1 MMKGRDLFTVL
12 ILAAAIAAVSV
23 ALVVTMPSGTTDMG
37 PSDTVSPAVPETEP
51 EAESSQYPEGISFD
65 QNTGV
70 LSSDESVTWYI
81 VDELTE
87 SENKVRWTYVGNSV
101 TFDPGLYTVTVGN
114 ETFNVIMGGVHTNT
128 VSWNYWFKGTSY
140 DVSVTY
146 DIDLS
151 ELAELTLENREQNRY
166 MSKSFSNLPS
176 LVYVNDTVCS
186 IVAQLEKRFV
196 EIGGDLSD
204 RQSYADFLVSF
215 AQLGIKYPNWVDGSS
230 DKQVWGI
237 DEYWAKSLET
247 LFFMKG
253 DCEDSA
259 AAACSLF
266 KAAGYRTAMIGV
278 SGHVTAAVSLEEFTE
293 VDMTEVSS
301 HNLLYKTFT
310 LAKGTSAVADDPQDI
325 VYYGVDT
332 TKKQVPVGYMLNGSV
347 NNIGKN
353 TKWGTA
359 GFYPVTSDRRRRYP
373 FVVKRL
379 RVR

>member
-12 ILAAAIAAVSV
+12 ILAVAIAAVSV
-23 ALVVTMPSGTTDMG
+23 AIVVTMPSGTTDTD
-37 PSDTVSPAVPETEP
+37 PSDPVSPAVPEPEP
-51 EAESSQYPEGISFD
+51 EVEIPSYPEGISFD
-65 QNTGV
+65 QDTGI
-70 LSSDESVTWYI
+70 LSSDEPVTWYV

-87 SENKVRWTYVGNSV
+87 CEQKVREKFTGSSITLN
-101 TFDPGLYTVTVGN
+101 PGLYTVTVGN
-114 ETFNVIMGGVHTNT
+114 DTFNVIVDGIHTNT
-128 VSWNYWFKGTSY
+128 LSWKYWFNGTKY

-146 DIDLS
+146 NIDIS
-151 ELAELTLENREQNRY
+151 ELAELTLKNREENRY
-166 MSKSFSNLPS
+166 MSSSFFNLPS
-176 LVYVNDTVCS
+176 LVYVNDTVRS

-196 EIGGDLSD
+196 EIGGDPTD

-259 AAACSLF
+259 AVACSLL
-266 KAAGYRTAMIGV
+266 KAAGYKTAMVGV
-278 SGHVTAAVSLEEFTE
+278 SGHVTAAVSLEEFRE
-293 VDMTEVSS
+293 VDKEEIHSYN
-301 HNLLYKTFT
+301 NLYSAFT
-310 LAKGTSAVADDPQDI
+310 VAKGTSAVADDPQDVI
-325 VYYGVDT
+325 YYGVDT

-359 GFYPVTSDRRRRYP
+359 GFYPVTSD
-373 FVVKRL
+373 
-379 RVR
+379 